1 MQDAGVVLAGL
12 GSVRT
17 PWLAVAQPGWLEV
30 VLSWPQRIIR
40 PAADPDVRRT
50 ATG

>member
-1 MQDAGVVLAGL
+1 MIFTQGDYDAGC
-12 GSVRT
+12 R
-17 PWLAVAQPGWLEV
+17 QV

-40 PAADPDVRRT
+40 PAADLDVRRT

>member
-1 MQDAGVVLAGL
+1 MMGAGGHTH
-12 GSVRT
+12 R
-17 PWLAVAQPGWLEV
+17 PGWLEV

-40 PAADPDVRRT
+40 PAADLDARRT